1 VSRRFDQFVSPSVV
15 IGRDFDPPQIK
26 AFLEGAS
33 LDWRTRGD
41 RALNDFWTPA
51 ITNTSILAIGA
62 PLMLKRIG
70 VPDDGLD
77 KINDQRDQ
85 SEAKILI
92 RDDGTDEQTRTA
104 IQPLGVGWA
113 PGRRPASSFKSNLSV
128 IAASAKL
135 SVFIGLVAILYF
147 GRPVF
152 VPLAVAILLAFI
164 LAPLVRALRRWRFG
178 RISSVIT
185 VVLAAFLTIFGL
197 GVLLGEQ
204 VTHLAAALPKY
215 QDTLTKK
222 IDALRGATV
231 GKGTLAEASKVL
243 RDLERELT
251 SRPDPEVDA
260 TVEQR
265 LTPIPVEIQQP
276 VPAPLEVIQKIINP
290 LLDPLMTT
298 GIIVIFVIFF
308 LVQREDLRDRVIRL
322 AGSTDLHR
330 TTIAIDDAG
339 HRLSRYLLAQ
349 TALNAAFGV
358 TIGGGLALI
367 GIPNP
372 VLWGMLAAALRFVPY
387 IGAFIAAAF
396 PLALAV
402 AVDPGWTTVILTA
415 ALFLIVEL
423 IVGQILEPLLYGHS
437 TGISPVAVVVAA
449 MFWTWLWGPIGLLLS
464 TPLTVCLDVLGRH
477 IDRLQFLDILLG
489 SKPALNP
496 AESFYH
502 RILSGNSDEAFDQAE
517 NVLKTKSLSNFYDK
531 VTMEGLR
538 LAAID
543 EQRGALDRNSVQK
556 IRVAVEGLVA
566 DLSQFDDVMPSAGVI
581 DDVAADE
588 TERTASQSVELPTL
602 RRDELQG
609 SWASA
614 TAVLCIPGPSPLDE
628 AATAILAQI
637 LEKHGFGVRVEKHQV
652 VSSRDLLQLSGE
664 GVELICISYIDVGDA
679 PLRVRTAIRR
689 VQRQIPNAT
698 VLAGLWGPNKDKSGA
713 IRSELKASY
722 YANSLSDAAR
732 LCIEAAQRPR
742 FWAA

>member
-1 VSRRFDQFVSPSVV
+1 MNHS
-15 IGRDFDPPQIK
+15 
-26 AFLEGAS
+26 
-33 LDWRTRGD
+33 
-41 RALNDFWTPA
+41 
-51 ITNTSILAIGA
+51 
-62 PLMLKRIG
+62 
-70 VPDDGLD
+70 DDGLD
-77 KINDQRDQ
+77 KINNQSDQL
-85 SEAKILI
+85 EGKILE
-92 RDDGTDEQTRTA
+92 RDGGADKRTRAA
-104 IQPLGVGWA
+104 IYPLGVGWA

-135 SVFIGLVAILYF
+135 IVFIGVVAILYF

-164 LAPLVRALRRWRFG
+164 LAPFVRALRRWRFG
-178 RISSVIT
+178 RIPSVIT
-185 VVLAAFLTIFGL
+185 VVLIAFLTIFGL
-197 GVLLGEQ
+197 GMVLGEQ

-222 IDALRGATV
+222 IDALRGATA
-231 GKGTLAEASKVL
+231 GRGTLGEASNVL
-243 RDLERELT
+243 RNLDREL
-251 SRPDPEVDA
+251 SEPEPEPGA
-260 TVEQR
+260 TAKQQT
-265 LTPIPVEIQQP
+265 TPVPVEIQQP
-276 VPAPLEVIQKIINP
+276 APAPLEVIQKIINP

-298 GIIVIFVIFF
+298 GIIIVFVIFF
-308 LVQREDLRDRVIRL
+308 LIQREDLRDRLIRL
-322 AGSTDLHR
+322 AGPTDLHR

-339 HRLSRYLLAQ
+339 QRLSRYLLAQ
-349 TALNAAFGV
+349 TALNAAFGL

-372 VLWGMLAAALRFVPY
+372 VLWGILAAALRFVPY

-402 AVDPGWTTVILTA
+402 AVDPGWTTAILTV

-423 IVGQILEPLLYGHS
+423 IVGQVLEPLLYSHS

-517 NVLKTKSLSNFYDK
+517 NVLKTQSLSNFYDK
-531 VTMEGLR
+531 VAMEGLR

-543 EQRGALDRNSVQK
+543 AQRGALDRNSLQK
-556 IRVAVEGLVA
+556 IRVAVEALVA
-566 DLSQFDDVMPSAGVI
+566 DLSQFHDVMPSAGVI
-581 DDVAADE
+581 EGATAE
-588 TERTASQSVELPTL
+588 SEPAASQSAELPML

-609 SWASA
+609 AWASA
-614 TAVLCIPGPSPLDE
+614 TAVLCIPGPSLIDE
-628 AATAILAQI
+628 AATVILAQI
-637 LEKHGFGVRVEKHQV
+637 LQKHGLGVKVEKHQV
-652 VSSRDLLQLSGE
+652 VSSGNVVHLGGE
-664 GVELICISYIDVGDA
+664 GVALVCVSYIDVDDA
-679 PLRVRTAIRR
+679 PLRVRAAIRR
-689 VQRQIPNAT
+689 VQRQIPNVT
-698 VLAGLWGPNKDKSGA
+698 VLAGLWGPNKDESGA

-722 YANSLSDAAR
+722 YANSFGDAAR
-732 LCIEAAQRPR
+732 LCIKAAQRPR

>member
-1 VSRRFDQFVSPSVV
+1 MNRS
-15 IGRDFDPPQIK
+15 
-26 AFLEGAS
+26 
-33 LDWRTRGD
+33 
-41 RALNDFWTPA
+41 
-51 ITNTSILAIGA
+51 
-62 PLMLKRIG
+62 
-70 VPDDGLD
+70 DDSLD
-77 KINDQRDQ
+77 KINDGDQ
-85 SEAKILI
+85 SEAKIPI
-92 RDDGTDEQTRTA
+92 RDDGTDKQTPAA
-104 IQPLGVGWA
+104 IQPLGVGWI
-113 PGRRPASSFKSNLSV
+113 PGRRPASSFKSNVSA

-135 SVFIGLVAILYF
+135 IIFIGLVAILYF

-152 VPLAVAILLAFI
+152 VPLAVAILLAFV

-178 RISSVIT
+178 RIPSVFT
-185 VVLAAFLTIFGL
+185 VVLIAFLTIFGL
-197 GVLLGEQ
+197 GMLLGEQ
-204 VTHLAAALPKY
+204 VAHLAAALPKY

-231 GKGTLAEASKVL
+231 GRGTLGEASNVL
-243 RDLERELT
+243 RNLDRELT
-251 SRPDPEVDA
+251 SQPELEPEPGAMAKQPVS
-260 TVEQR
+260 
-265 LTPIPVEIQQP
+265 PIPVEIQQP
-276 VPAPLEVIQKIINP
+276 APAPLEVIQKIINP

-298 GIIVIFVIFF
+298 GIIIIFVIFF
-308 LVQREDLRDRVIRL
+308 LVQREDLRDRLIRL

-339 HRLSRYLLAQ
+339 HRLSRYLLTQ
-349 TALNAAFGV
+349 TALNAAFGI
-358 TIGGGLALI
+358 TIGSGLALI

-372 VLWGMLAAALRFVPY
+372 LLWGILAAALRFVPY
-387 IGAFIAAAF
+387 IGVFIAAAF

-415 ALFLIVEL
+415 ALFLSVEL
-423 IVGQILEPLLYGHS
+423 IVGQVLEPLLYGHS

-464 TPLTVCLDVLGRH
+464 TPLTVCLDVVGRH

-489 SKPALNP
+489 SKPALSP

-531 VTMEGLR
+531 VAIEGLR

-543 EQRGALDRNSVQK
+543 AQRGALDRNSLQK

-566 DLSQFDDVMPSAGVI
+566 DLSQFDDVTPSPSLIEEAT
-581 DDVAADE
+581 ADE
-588 TERTASQSVELPTL
+588 SELAASQSAELPML
-602 RRDELQG
+602 RPDELRG

-614 TAVLCIPGPSPLDE
+614 RAVLCIPGPSPLDE
-628 AATAILAQI
+628 AATIILAQI
-637 LEKHGFGVRVEKHQV
+637 LKKHGLGVQVEKNQV
-652 VSSRDLLQLSGE
+652 VSSENFSHLSGE

-679 PLRVRTAIRR
+679 PLRVRAAIRR

-698 VLAGLWGPNKDKSGA
+698 MLAGLWGPNKDNSGA

-722 YANSLSDAAR
+722 YASSFSDAAR
-732 LCIEAAQRPR
+732 LCIKAAQRPR